1 MQMQADGV
9 SRRDL
14 LSGIAG
20 AAVVAAP
27 ALANA
32 EVEYPN
38 VPYLGGSDQVMPEPL
53 HFDTHKDW
61 TYMLCVCSWHTVIC
75 AWTTVQ

>member
-1 MQMQADGV
+1 MMLRDSDVCKAKETDALLRNHFAQASCMQMQADGV

-14 LSGIAG
+14 LAGVAG
-20 AAVVAAP
+20 AAIVAAP

-38 VPYLGGSDQVMPEPL
+38 VPYLGGSDQVQL
-53 HFDTHKDW
+53 
-61 TYMLCVCSWHTVIC
+61 
-75 AWTTVQ
+75 